1 MPPERL
7 YRKASFCCTADSDE
21 DKYAMIQEGGQWPKC
36 KIFLGK

>member
-21 DKYAMIQEGGQWPKC
+21 DRYAMIPK
-36 KIFLGK
+36 GW